1 MMLNTPD
8 QIHQFRLLTLLRG
21 LKLEADG
28 FQVKRPPSCYTVIKK
43 EFKLKGNK
51 AKVLDQF
58 TEIVNNM
65 KGST

>member
-1 MMLNTPD
+1 MLNTPD
-8 QIHQFRLLTLLRG
+8 QIQQFRRLTLLKG
-21 LKLEADG
+21 LQLEAEG

-43 EFKLKGNK
+43 EFKLKGSK

-58 TEIVNNM
+58 TQIVNNM

>member
-8 QIHQFRLLTLLRG
+8 QIQQFRRLTLLKG
-21 LKLEADG
+21 LQLEAEG

-43 EFKLKGNK
+43 EFKLKGSK

-58 TEIVNNM
+58 TQIVNNM